1 MTRVYEI
8 ALYPMACHPDGS
20 SAQFNPS
27 DRDAAKVDAP
37 QWFDVSLNLYIDES
51 LNDLVIEFEELTWG
65 EAQNALALLLKQY
78 PDAGLNDLT
87 EQCRGHWEPPSQDD
101 QAPKHLTAIYGTQ
114 AVEAFEGGE
123 PLEPF
128 TNAERAAYIQ
138 GAQDA
143 EGWQMQAFCKD

>member
-1 MTRVYEI
+1 M
-8 ALYPMACHPDGS
+8 
-20 SAQFNPS
+20 
-27 DRDAAKVDAP
+27 
-37 QWFDVSLNLYIDES
+37 
-51 LNDLVIEFEELTWG
+51 IEFEELTWE
-65 EAQNALALLLKQY
+65 EAQNTLALLLKQY
-78 PDAGLNDLT
+78 PDAGFNDLT
-87 EQCRGHWEPPSQDD
+87 EQCRGHWEPPTQDD

-128 TNAERAAYIQ
+128 TNADGAVCSLEFATDAERAAYIQ